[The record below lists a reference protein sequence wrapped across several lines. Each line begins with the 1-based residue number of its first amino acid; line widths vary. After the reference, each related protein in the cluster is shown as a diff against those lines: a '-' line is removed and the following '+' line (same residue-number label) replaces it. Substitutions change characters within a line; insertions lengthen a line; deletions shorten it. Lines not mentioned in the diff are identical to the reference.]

1 MIIVLKIKYKN
12 MLRMI
17 FSFFIFLYSNAKTG
31 IVEIAKNDE
40 RKLGLPKVPKYL
52 MLTVSHFIG
61 SRFNNC
67 NME

>member
-1 MIIVLKIKYKN
+1 
-12 MLRMI
+12 MI
-17 FSFFIFLYSNAKTG
+17 FSFLIFLYINAKDG

-67 NME
+67 HME